1 MAALLSGAESRS
13 VVKGAMTKSR
23 EVGAPPFARRLGDAA
38 AARPWLA
45 LLLLSLVLFV
55 PGVFALPPIDRDEAQ
70 YAQMTAQMIET
81 NNFVQPKFQDSFGYL
96 KPIGTFWLRAA
107 SVIAFGSVEEREIW
121 PYRLPS
127 LLGAVLTVFA
137 VYLGGRAFFGTETA
151 LLGAALV
158 GASLMLLGEAS
169 LAKTDAALMASLTA
183 AQFALG
189 YIYMRA
195 GEGGPPRLFAAPGIA
210 AVVFWVGLALGAL
223 FKGPIAPAV
232 IGLTVAGL
240 VIADRDFKWIGHLS
254 PFWGLLIVVVL
265 VAPWPVAVLMTSS
278 GSEYFE
284 VYGDELFRMIV
295 QGDRTH
301 GAPPGYYA
309 ALAMVI
315 FWPGSL
321 FLVPAAIWAWRNRSQ
336 RQVRFCLAWIVP
348 AWLLFEIASNKL
360 PYYLIPIYPALGL
373 LCAKWAFEVAGG
385 RRITNGSWLTPFV
398 WAAIALWVIVSL
410 ALSIVPGALD
420 EMFGEGLTF
429 ASAAVG
435 VLTFSLSA
443 AGARMLAL
451 GRPIF
456 SAGLIIAA
464 AAGLNLFIQQMLLP
478 NLASFHLSPM
488 LIEAIESHDAG
499 PTQNVRFV
507 GYSEP
512 SLVFLFGT
520 DTTATTAQAAASFV
534 AGQPGRLAVVE
545 ARELGAFH
553 RRISKLGVRIEKLET
568 IGGFNYTRGRYL
580 SFDLYRSAS

>member
-1 MAALLSGAESRS
+1 MP
-13 VVKGAMTKSR
+13 KSR
-23 EVGAPPFARRLGDAA
+23 TVGATRPYTRRLWHAA
-38 AARPWLA
+38 VARPWLA

-81 NNFVQPKFQDSFGYL
+81 SNFVQPRFQDSFGYL

-107 SVIAFGSVEEREIW
+107 SVVTFGSVEEREIW

-127 LLGAVLTVFA
+127 LLSTVLVVLAAYLGGRTFFGAEAALLGAVLT
-137 VYLGGRAFFGTETA
+137 
-151 LLGAALV
+151 

-169 LAKTDAALMASLTA
+169 LAKTDAALAASLTA

-189 YIYMRA
+189 HIYIRA
-195 GEGGPPRLFAAPGIA
+195 GDPPRLFTPPGAAA
-210 AVVFWVGLALGAL
+210 AVFWVGLALGML
-223 FKGPIAPAV
+223 FKGPVAPAV

-240 VIADRDFKWIGHLS
+240 VVADRDFGWIRHLS
-254 PFWGLLIVVVL
+254 PFWGPLIVVGL
-265 VAPWPVAVLMTSS
+265 LAPWLMAVLTTSS
-278 GSEYFE
+278 GSDYFA
-284 VYGDELFRMIV
+284 VYGDELLRMIL

-309 ALAMVI
+309 ALAMII

-321 FLVPAAIWAWRNRSQ
+321 FLIPAAVWAWRNRSQ
-336 RQVRFCLAWIVP
+336 KEVRFCLAWIIP

-373 LCAKWAFEVAGG
+373 LCAKWAFEAAGG
-385 RRITNGSWLTPFV
+385 RMRSGHWLTPV
-398 WAAIALWVIVSL
+398 VRAGIGLWVIVSL

-435 VLTFSLSA
+435 VLTFSLSV
-443 AGARMLAL
+443 AGARALAL

-456 SAGLIIAA
+456 SAGLIVAA
-464 AAGLNLFIQQMLLP
+464 VAGFNLFIQQILLP
-478 NLASFHLSPM
+478 NLASFHVSP
-488 LIEAIESHDAG
+488 LVIEAIERHDAG

-520 DTTATTAQAAASFV
+520 DTTATTARAAASFA
-534 AGQPGRLAVVE
+534 AGQPGRLAVIE
-545 ARELGAFH
+545 ARELETFH
-553 RRISKLGVRIEKLET
+553 RQISKLGVRIEKLET
-568 IGGFNYTRGRYL
+568 VSGFNYTRGKHVSL
-580 SFDLYRSAS
+580 DLYRSAR